1 MLAFF
6 ECVSSAVHIID
17 GQNACII
24 AGAIFG
30 FLIEL
35 VIIVFWEASLNR
47 VKRK

>member
-6 ECVSSAVHIID
+6 ECVCSAVHKID

-35 VIIVFWEASLNR
+35 VIIAIWEANSNR